1 MLSFSEAD
9 IFEIRLFDLQVE
21 LRSFSLSE
29 SKTTHLIFI
38 ISNKQTKATE
48 TWARGQDVEH
58 NNLSNSCACTLCGRL
73 LLN

>member
-48 TWARGQDVEH
+48 T
-58 NNLSNSCACTLCGRL
+58 
-73 LLN
+73 